1 MRRSLP
7 FLLFGAALS
16 ALAEQP
22 SALPADVAAFIDDH
36 QNCEHFSGEEPYDEE
51 RRAFLNQQLQG
62 CDQLESRRATLQ
74 QRHAAEPEL
83 LRRLEQ
89 YPPL

>member
-1 MRRSLP
+1 MNRSLL
-7 FLLFGAALS
+7 FLLLGTVLPAF
-16 ALAEQP
+16 AEQ
-22 SALPADVAAFIDDH
+22 LPADVATFIDDH

-51 RRAFLNQQLQG
+51 RRAFLNEQLQG

-74 QRHAAEPEL
+74 QRYASDPEI
-83 LRRLEQ
+83 LRHLEQ

>member
-1 MRRSLP
+1 MNRSLL
-7 FLLFGAALS
+7 FLLLGIVLPAF
-16 ALAEQP
+16 AEQ
-22 SALPADVAAFIDDH
+22 LPVDVVTFIDDH

-51 RRAFLNQQLQG
+51 RRAFLNEQLQG

-74 QRHAAEPEL
+74 QRYARDPKL